1 MKKRKIKGK
10 EWKKRR
16 KRKSMDKK
24 RAKKKRKIKA
34 KEWKKERKRG

>member
-10 EWKKRR
+10 EWTKRR

-24 RAKKKRKIKA
+24 RAKKK
-34 KEWKKERKRG
+34 KR